1 MENVNSFKYVNEDG
15 KEIVCDILFTFD
27 SDETKKSYIVYT
39 DNSRDAE
46 GNVQVFASIYS
57 PNDEKL
63 KLSPI
68 ETEQEWKIIETI
80 LNTLQEEINKKSE
93 ETNNGEEKSEKTNNG
108 KEKAKQTN
116 NETNNPKTAD
126 NVDDIM
132 ISAMLFIVSITVMA
146 ILTVVNRK
154 KLRK

>member
-46 GNVQVFASIYS
+46 GNVQFFATIYS

-93 ETNNGEEKSEKTNNG
+93 ETNNE
-108 KEKAKQTN
+108 Q
-116 NETNNPKTAD
+116 
-126 NVDDIM
+126 
-132 ISAMLFIVSITVMA
+132 
-146 ILTVVNRK
+146 
-154 KLRK
+154 